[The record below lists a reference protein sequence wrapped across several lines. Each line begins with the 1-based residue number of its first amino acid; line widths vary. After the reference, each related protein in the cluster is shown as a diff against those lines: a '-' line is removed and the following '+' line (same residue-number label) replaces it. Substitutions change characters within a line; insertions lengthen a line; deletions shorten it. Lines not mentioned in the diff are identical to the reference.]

1 MIVKYLL
8 KKRIKVDKNIN
19 EFKEQF
25 FVLFSL
31 FIDMII
37 KKIYDNDSV
46 VFKKGWL

>member
-1 MIVKYLL
+1 MIVKYLV
-8 KKRIKVDKNIN
+8 KKCIKVDKNIN
-19 EFKEQF
+19 VFKEQF